1 MAELRIQPRS
11 VGSTVHSLSHFNK
24 LPVLE
29 WSQIAFSGVEDA
41 LRNDLECRQIRC
53 RQRCCLLPVL
63 WQSKLE
69 KATDGLSLE
78 FQFSSVAHLCPA
90 ICNPMD
96 CSPPGS
102 SHNGDS
108 PGKDN
113 GICCHAL
120 FQGIFPT
127 QGSNPGL
134 QHCMQIFF
142 FLPSEPPGKPKN
154 SIDWLGDLGNICWMW
169 TSAKALASY
178 CLCGRKV
185 FCCPAHLPRTVTW

>member
-96 CSPPGS
+96 CSMPCVLVLQYLLEFAQTHAYWVSDAIKPSHSLSPPFPPAFNLSQHQGLFQWVSS
-102 SHNGDS
+102 SHQVA
-108 PGKDN
+108 KV
-113 GICCHAL
+113 L
-120 FQGIFPT
+120 EFQ
-127 QGSNPGL
+127 L
-134 QHCMQIFF
+134 QHQSFQ
-142 FLPSEPPGKPKN
+142 
-154 SIDWLGDLGNICWMW
+154 W
-169 TSAKALASY
+169 T
-178 CLCGRKV
+178 
-185 FCCPAHLPRTVTW
+185 PRTDLL

>member
-96 CSPPGS
+96 CSTPGLPAHHQFLECTQTHVHWVSGTIQPSHPLSSTSPPTFNFYQHQGLFNWVSS
-102 SHNGDS
+102 SHLVA
-108 PGKDN
+108 KV
-113 GICCHAL
+113 L
-120 FQGIFPT
+120 EFQ
-127 QGSNPGL
+127 L
-134 QHCMQIFF
+134 QHQSFQWIFRTD
-142 FLPSEPPGKPKN
+142 FL
-154 SIDWLGDLGNICWMW
+154 
-169 TSAKALASY
+169 
-178 CLCGRKV
+178 
-185 FCCPAHLPRTVTW
+185 